1 MHIDFG
7 KSLAV
12 NNTGT
17 LEYWGLRSTEMD
29 LWDVCTSSVLCISK
43 IRLFSLFP
51 VVSAVSM
58 LSYGRSPRAQSP

>member
-7 KSLAV
+7 KSLVV
-12 NNTGT
+12 NDAGT

-29 LWDVCTSSVLCISK
+29 LQDVCTSSVLCISK
-43 IRLFSLFP
+43 IRLFCLFP

>member
-12 NNTGT
+12 NDAGA
-17 LEYWGLRSTEMD
+17 LEYWERRSTEMD

-43 IRLFSLFP
+43 IRVFCLFP

-58 LSYGRSPRAQSP
+58 LSYARSPRAQSP